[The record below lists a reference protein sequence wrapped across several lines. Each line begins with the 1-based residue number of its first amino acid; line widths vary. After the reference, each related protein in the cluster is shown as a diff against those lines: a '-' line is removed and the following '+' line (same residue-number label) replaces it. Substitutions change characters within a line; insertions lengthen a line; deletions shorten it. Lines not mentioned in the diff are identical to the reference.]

1 MCIVVAFHRYL
12 GSDFFIYSG
21 FSQIGLK
28 QTWQY
33 SWWHYRD
40 TPENVNKF
48 SQNSYFIFLR
58 KTTSFDMIRCACHD
72 FRTKIKINKS
82 KRGQTSSYITKKI
95 PSILNDVHFCPP

>member
-21 FSQIGLK
+21 FSQIGFK

-40 TPENVNKF
+40 TPKKVEMCLADFHAGPFNFTKTSENIQSDYANAYMYYCLPLSV
-48 SQNSYFIFLR
+48 IL
-58 KTTSFDMIRCACHD
+58 D
-72 FRTKIKINKS
+72 
-82 KRGQTSSYITKKI
+82 SSLKD
-95 PSILNDVHFCPP
+95 SV